1 MSMGHFKLLSKQWI
15 VDENN
20 NIIIGEGRSEILE
33 LVDST
38 GSLNQVAKLLKMS
51 YKAVWGKIK
60 ASEKAMNAKIV
71 DTDRKLGSQ
80 LTREGKEL
88 LAKYNRLKKECMA
101 EDDRIFRSIFEKNTD
116 QDSNHE

>member
-1 MSMGHFKLLSKQWI
+1 MGPFRLLSKQWV

-33 LVDST
+33 SVIST
-38 GSLNQVAKLLKMS
+38 GSLNQTAKLLKMS

-60 ASEKAMNAKIV
+60 ATERAMNARIL
-71 DTDRKLGSQ
+71 DTDRKLGSH

-88 LAKYNRLKKECMA
+88 LERYNQLKKECMA
-101 EDDRIFRSIFEKNTD
+101 EDDRIFRSIFEK
-116 QDSNHE
+116 DSFKDD

>member
-1 MSMGHFKLLSKQWI
+1 MGHFKLLSKQWI

-60 ASEKAMNAKIV
+60 ASERAMNATIV
-71 DTDRKLGSQ
+71 DTDRKLGSH
-80 LTREGKEL
+80 LTKEGKEL

-101 EDDRIFRSIFEKNTD
+101 EDDKIFRSIFEKETSRGD
-116 QDSNHE
+116 